1 MYKILS
7 VGSPPRTD
15 AASIKTSATAGNIV
29 VYLEIQTQRDRKDAN
44 FRNHRKTSIK
54 TVK

>member
-1 MYKILS
+1 MIILCRKVIQTSNSFMYKILS

-29 VYLEIQTQRDRKDAN
+29 VYLEI
-44 FRNHRKTSIK
+44 
-54 TVK
+54 